1 MEITCSTRTYKLVG
15 ITPMLG
21 SNPAN
26 PDIHSEFVASKAAQL
41 ERAKA
46 ENEMLPT
53 AEELDMKI
61 EDIKKQGLTVFLRD
75 NGHLVIGNHVVKGF
89 LKSALLTLKDQVGI
103 AAAKSKVDNLVFIE
117 PSFIPITRNGEVLTK
132 ADGYN
137 ERSLR
142 AETMQG
148 PRVGLVSS
156 EEVQAPWELTVDITL
171 LENKGSAKSNPV
183 TWDMIETAL
192 LYGRYK
198 GLGQWRNS
206 GKGSFTFERIK

>member
-1 MEITCSTRTYKLVG
+1 MEISYTTRTYKLVG
-15 ITPMLG
+15 ISPMLG

-26 PDIHSEFVASKAAQL
+26 PDIHSEFVAIKAAQM

-46 ENEMLPT
+46 ETEMLPT
-53 AEELDMKI
+53 AEELNMKV

-75 NGHLVIGNHVVKGF
+75 NGHLVIGNHVIKGF
-89 LKSALLTLKDQVGI
+89 IKSALLTLKDQVGI
-103 AAAKSKVDNLVFIE
+103 AAAKSKVDNLVFVE
-117 PSFIPITRNGEVLTK
+117 PSFIPIIRNGKPIDK

-148 PRVGLVSS
+148 PRVSLVSS
-156 EEVQAPWELTVDITL
+156 EEVQAPWELTVQISL

-183 TWDMIETAL
+183 TWEMIETAL
-192 LYGRYK
+192 LYGRFK

-206 GKGSFTFERIK
+206 GKGSFTFERIG

>member
-1 MEITCSTRTYKLVG
+1 MEISYTTRTYKLVG

-26 PDIHSEFVASKAAQL
+26 PDIHSEFVSSKAAQL

-53 AEELDMKI
+53 AEELNLKI

-75 NGHLVIGNHVVKGF
+75 NGHLVIGNHVIKGF

-117 PSFIPITRNGEVLTK
+117 PSFIPITRNGEMLTK
-132 ADGYN
+132 ADDYN

-142 AETMQG
+142 ADTMQG

-156 EEVQAPWELTVDITL
+156 EEVQAPWELTVSITL

>member
-1 MEITCSTRTYKLVG
+1 MEISYTTRTYKLVG

-26 PDIHSEFVASKAAQL
+26 PDIYSEFVAIKAAQI
-41 ERAKA
+41 ERAQA
-46 ENEMLPT
+46 ETEMLPT
-53 AEELDMKI
+53 AEELNMKV

-75 NGHLVIGNHVVKGF
+75 NGHLVIGNHVIKGF
-89 LKSALLTLKDQVGI
+89 IKSALLTLKDQVGI
-103 AAAKSKVDNLVFIE
+103 AAAKSKVDNLVFVE
-117 PSFIPITRNGEVLTK
+117 PSFIPIMRDGKPIDK

-142 AETMQG
+142 ADTMQG
-148 PRVGLVSS
+148 PRVSLVSS
-156 EEVQAPWELTVDITL
+156 EEVQAPWELTVQISL

-183 TWDMIETAL
+183 TWEMIETAL
-192 LYGRYK
+192 LYGRFK

-206 GKGSFTFERIK
+206 GKGSFTFERIG